1 MTTVIPAIYEDG
13 VLRPL
18 APVDLG
24 DKERVY
30 MVLLPDEPAKV
41 AAAQRAVLESLIGI
55 GESQETEVSS
65 RHDDFLYPPPR

>member
-1 MTTVIPAIYEDG
+1 MTTVIPAIYEGG

-30 MVLLPDEPAKV
+30 MVLLPDEPGKV
-41 AAAQRAVLESLIGI
+41 AAAQRAILESLIGI
-55 GESQETEVSS
+55 GESQEAEVSS

>member
-1 MTTVIPAIYEDG
+1 MTMVIPAIYEEG

-18 APVDLG
+18 APVDLR

>member
-1 MTTVIPAIYEDG
+1 MTTVIPAIYEEG

-18 APVDLG
+18 APVDLR